1 MYRYVQTLKDTFL
14 SLGLILITLLIYF
27 TMFCIVSCVF
37 VVLPG
42 YSRYAEAGFFSKEPS
57 LCAAVEK
64 VMDTLTAEQDIP

>member
-1 MYRYVQTLKDTFL
+1 
-14 SLGLILITLLIYF
+14 
-27 TMFCIVSCVF
+27 MFCIVSCVF

-42 YSRYAEAGFFSKEPS
+42 LPGMQKQVFFSKEPS